1 MSRFRVDPWTVAG
14 VDRRLAR
21 VSGRG
26 GAWDPTRVHGAAACV
41 YAFALHLNNA
51 PESIAF
57 GLLVA
62 GCLLNWRDSVAAW
75 QRTCLMRWMWPWL
88 LWSVLSVMSG
98 LWSPEH
104 ALARPSRAVLLPW
117 LVVPVSGFVSS
128 IAVGFL
134 AGAVVATGTQCA
146 AWIRIQSWERI
157 AGVGRD
163 LGTVSALACFA
174 SVVALG
180 FVLFAGSPRVR
191 KWAVAALF
199 FALLQL
205 AFTQG
210 RSAILALAI
219 ATIWLVRA
227 TRIASSETP
236 LSRGRRRAWVAAA
249 YVLVC
254 LCVGALVVRG
264 FTVDRRYQREGD
276 ASGAIV
282 DQTRFLGSRL
292 LLVQLTVD
300 AVRERPL
307 LGWGR
312 SSKSWTEA
320 VRQSGAAERLEA
332 APETTPGDRDSIRGL
347 NSAHVVWMQAA
358 LETGLIGLA
367 LLLIGA
373 TSAVVAF
380 RRDRSREGRV
390 AAAVAVA
397 WLVISFGQP
406 VISLNRAF
414 APVMLA
420 LGVAL
425 RSRADAAESGGKTRN
440 PSATG
445 S

>member
-1 MSRFRVDPWTVAG
+1 M
-14 VDRRLAR
+14 
-21 VSGRG
+21 
-26 GAWDPTRVHGAAACV
+26 

-199 FALLQL
+199 IALLQL

-219 ATIWLVRA
+219 ATIWLVWA

-276 ASGAIV
+276 AKILQACGLQSRPGQGGLKVGPQERHGARGIAQV
-282 DQTRFLGSRL
+282 EVGKTQRAIGHRHHGLCRPPGLNANGL
-292 LLVQLTVD
+292 LRQRARELRALELQPQPLS
-300 AVRERPL
+300 ERPPQL
-307 LGWGR
+307 P
-312 SSKSWTEA
+312 A
-320 VRQSGAAERLEA
+320 Q
-332 APETTPGDRDSIRGL
+332 
-347 NSAHVVWMQAA
+347 
-358 LETGLIGLA
+358 
-367 LLLIGA
+367 
-373 TSAVVAF
+373 
-380 RRDRSREGRV
+380 
-390 AAAVAVA
+390 
-397 WLVISFGQP
+397 
-406 VISLNRAF
+406 
-414 APVMLA
+414 
-420 LGVAL
+420 
-425 RSRADAAESGGKTRN
+425 
-440 PSATG
+440 ATG
-445 S
+445 QYDGGLGLGLWVSTEPLRMNLKLSTAIPDCPRYAGQLQNTLRGHSHPLAQ